1 MKRSVLPAAVGL
13 AAIVALSACG
23 SSSSGSS
30 SSGASSATSSSS
42 DSTAAASSAPAGS
55 ASAAATG
62 NPGSSV
68 TLTEA
73 GSSLI
78 YPYLQT
84 IQSPL
89 QSAYSNI
96 SLQPAPGGSGKG
108 IADAIAGTTVL
119 GGSDAYLSSGQ
130 QSQNPDML
138 NVPVVISS
146 QAINYNLKGVKN
158 LKLTGAVL
166 AQMYEGKITTWD
178 DPAIKK
184 LNPGANLP
192 SEKVVPVRRVDAS
205 GDTFIFTSFLSAT
218 DDTWKNGPSLGTTV
232 TWPAVGNELTAS
244 GNPGMV
250 QTCSQTPG
258 CIAYVGVSVQDAA
271 TKAGLGQAE
280 LQNKDVNF
288 VLPTTDNVS
297 AAVAAGAGSIPDNL
311 AEPLIYE
318 PGAKSYPIVN
328 FEYLVVNKKQ
338 KSADLAMAVR
348 TFLTWTMSKSGGSQ
362 AQYLDKVSF
371 VAIPDSVKPK
381 IEQAIS
387 QIQG

>member
-1 MKRSVLPAAVGL
+1 MKRAVLPAAVGL
-13 AAIVALSACG
+13 AAVVALSACG
-23 SSSSGSS
+23 SSTSTSSSAASSSTAASS
-30 SSGASSATSSSS
+30 SS
-42 DSTAAASSAPAGS
+42 AAAPA
-55 ASAAATG
+55 ATTTG
-62 NPGSSV
+62 NPASPV
-68 TLTEA
+68 TITES

-78 YPYLQT
+78 YPWLQA
-84 IQSPL
+84 IQAPL
-89 QSAYSNI
+89 QKAYSNI

-108 IADAIAGTTVL
+108 ISDAIAGTTVL
-119 GGSDAYLSSGQ
+119 GGSDAYLSTGQ
-130 QSQNPDML
+130 LSQNPDIM

-158 LKLTGAVL
+158 LKLDGAVL
-166 AQMYEGKITTWD
+166 AQMYEGKITSWD

-184 LNPGANLP
+184 LNPGVSLP

-218 DDTWKNGPSLGTTV
+218 DDTWKNGPSFGTTV
-232 TWPAVGNELTAS
+232 TWPAVSNELTAN

-258 CIAYVGVSVQDAA
+258 CIAYVGVSVQDSAL
-271 TKAGLGQAE
+271 KAGLGQAE
-280 LQNKDVNF
+280 LQNKDGNF

-297 AAVAAGAGSIPDNL
+297 AAVAAGAGAIPDNL
-311 AEPLIYE
+311 AQPLIDE

-338 KSADLAMAVR
+338 PSADQAMAVR
-348 TFLTWTMSKSGGSQ
+348 TFLEWTMSSSGGSQ

-381 IEQAIS
+381 IQQAIA

>member
-1 MKRSVLPAAVGL
+1 MKRAVLPAAVGL

-23 SSSSGSS
+23 SSTSG
-30 SSGASSATSSSS
+30 SSATSGTS
-42 DSTAAASSAPAGS
+42 AASSS
-55 ASAAATG
+55 ATAATTG
-62 NPGSSV
+62 NPASSV
-68 TLTEA
+68 TITES

-78 YPYLQT
+78 YPYLQA
-84 IQSPL
+84 IQGPL
-89 QSAYSNI
+89 KTAYPNI
-96 SLQPAPGGSGKG
+96 DLQPAPGGSGKG
-108 IADAIAGTTVL
+108 ISDAIAGTTVL

-130 QSQNPDML
+130 LSQNPDIM
-138 NVPVVISS
+138 NIPVVISS
-146 QAINYNLKGVKN
+146 QAINYNLNGVKN
-158 LKLTGAVL
+158 LKLNGSVL
-166 AQMYEGKITTWD
+166 AQMYEGKITSWD

-184 LNPGANLP
+184 LNPGVTLP
-192 SEKVVPVRRVDAS
+192 SQKVVPVRRVDAS

-218 DDTWKNGPSLGTTV
+218 DDTWKSGPNFGTSV

-258 CIAYVGVSVQDAA
+258 CVAYVGVSVQDSA

-280 LQNKDVNF
+280 LQNKDGNF
-288 VLPTTDNVS
+288 VLPTADNVS
-297 AAVAAGAGSIPDNL
+297 AAVAAGAGSLPDNL
-311 AEPLIYE
+311 AQPLIDE

-338 KSADLAMAVR
+338 KSPDMAMAVR
-348 TFLTWTMSKSGGSQ
+348 TFLTWTMSSSGGSQ
-362 AQYLDKVSF
+362 AQYLDKVTF

-381 IEQAIS
+381 IEQAIA

>member
-1 MKRSVLPAAVGL
+1 MKRAVLPAAVGL
-13 AAIVALSACG
+13 AALVALSACG
-23 SSSSGSS
+23 SSNSASSSTTASS
-30 SSGASSATSSSS
+30 SSSV
-42 DSTAAASSAPAGS
+42 AASSDPAGS
-55 ASAAATG
+55 AGGAATG
-62 NPGSSV
+62 NPSASV

-73 GSSLI
+73 GSSLV
-78 YPYLQT
+78 YPFLQA
-84 IQSPL
+84 IQAPL
-89 QSAYSNI
+89 QSAYPNI

-119 GGSDAYLSSGQ
+119 GGSDAYLSAGQ
-130 QSQNPDML
+130 LAQNPNIM

-158 LKLTGAVL
+158 LKLNGSVL
-166 AQMYEGKITTWD
+166 AQMYEGKITSWD

-184 LNPGANLP
+184 LNPGVALP

-280 LQNKDVNF
+280 LQNKDGNF

-297 AAVAAGAGSIPDNL
+297 AAVAAGAGAIPDNL
-311 AEPLIYE
+311 AQPLIYE

-338 KSADLAMAVR
+338 PSADQAMAVR
-348 TFLTWTMSKSGGSQ
+348 TFLEWTMSSSGGSQ

-381 IEQAIS
+381 IQQAIA